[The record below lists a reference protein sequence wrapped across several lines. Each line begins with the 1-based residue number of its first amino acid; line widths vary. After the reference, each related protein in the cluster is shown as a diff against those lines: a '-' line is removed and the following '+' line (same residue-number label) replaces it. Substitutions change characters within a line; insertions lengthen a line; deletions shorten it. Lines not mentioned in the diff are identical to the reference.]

1 MATPYT
7 TNLIR
12 RHKPDTPPKTPQEN
26 HAANFNKMPMQGDCL
41 YFVRYQNIARREADG
56 WIPKPQN
63 ALQEAKLTYARVI
76 AQKEKEGL
84 LAHREAT
91 KLYGKVAQ
99 AKDTEELKAIFLKP

>member
-26 HAANFNKMPMQGDCL
+26 HAANFTKMPMQFDTL

-63 ALQEAKLTYARVI
+63 ALQEAKLTYARVVDR
-76 AQKEKEGL
+76 KEKDVL
-84 LAHREAT
+84 LKAKEAA
-91 KLYGKVAQ
+91 KLYADI
-99 AKDTEELKAIFLKP
+99 AKARDFEELKIIVEFL